1 MYKCIYTLIGYLL
14 QLCDRLRNRH
24 IYCNIVKAHAYFRC
38 SFNSRKFSESLLPF
52 TSFLEFTEKLPVSY
66 KPCFLCLQSFY
77 LQEGM
82 PQQVGKHAN
91 SHLSKQLNSQTGNDA
106 ENGWAQILLM
116 GMKIALTILR
126 ENVAI
131 NYLYTEYVYFLTQQF
146 LLWES
151 NLQEK
156 GGYSLQRYSYTF
168 PTLVSF
174 L

>member
-1 MYKCIYTLIGYLL
+1 
-14 QLCDRLRNRH
+14 
-24 IYCNIVKAHAYFRC
+24 
-38 SFNSRKFSESLLPF
+38 
-52 TSFLEFTEKLPVSY
+52 
-66 KPCFLCLQSFY
+66 
-77 LQEGM
+77 
-82 PQQVGKHAN
+82 
-91 SHLSKQLNSQTGNDA
+91 
-106 ENGWAQILLM
+106 M

-174 L
+174 LWSENNKNKFNASSWKKVNDSSSSCDSALK